1 MRYSSISFLS
11 RDQISTLQGLYS
23 IAVHLSLMHQES
35 AGHSN
40 IKNKPNRLS
49 GETSP
54 YLLQHAYNPVEWY
67 PWGEEALQ
75 RAKNEDKPI
84 FLSIGYSACHWCH
97 VMAHESFEDNEV
109 ARIMNDNFINIKVD
123 REERPDLDDIYQRAC
138 QLATGTGGWPLSV
151 FLTPDQ
157 KPFYVGT
164 YFPKDG
170 SSHYNMPGFR
180 NILLQLADAYKNKR
194 SEIQAASGEFTH
206 ALSQTSLD
214 LVVRPEII
222 ENTSLGRSILDEAAV
237 GLLQMGDKIYG
248 GFGHAPKFPNASNL
262 MFLLR
267 YYDISGINRF
277 RDFVIFTSDKMAE
290 GGIHDHLGGGFA
302 RYATDQKWLIPH
314 FEKMLYDNAL
324 LSQLYGELYQITK
337 AEPYLQV
344 MCKTLD
350 YVIREMTHP
359 EGGFYSAQ
367 DADSEGE
374 EGKFYLWKK
383 NEIES
388 IIGDKTVSDIFCEH
402 FGVTEGGNFEGK
414 NILNV
419 RVPTANLAKN
429 NNKTLEK
436 ITEILDDASAKL
448 FAARE
453 DRVKPGRDEKILT
466 SWNGLMISGF
476 AKAYAVSGDK
486 RYLNAANNAVNFIEN
501 KLTSNDGRL
510 RRTFKDGQ
518 SKLNGYLEDYAFY
531 VNGLLDLFAA
541 NSKEEYLRKS
551 VKYTDFMLQHF
562 WDAKEGNLFFTSDDH
577 EQLISRTKNFYDLA
591 IPSGNSIAASN
602 LLKLYHYTQKNMY
615 LDNAVG
621 IMKTGSQSAAENP
634 FGFGQ
639 MLNSIYLYVK
649 NPVEVT
655 VILSDTDNSS
665 INNPSLA
672 AWLNKQFLP
681 NGIVGMVHVNELE
694 KLQEYPF
701 FKGRQPQGAP
711 ETAYVCKNFSCS
723 LPMQSIEMLEREI
736 IAS

>member
-1 MRYSSISFLS
+1 MQHESSG
-11 RDQISTLQGLYS
+11 Q
-23 IAVHLSLMHQES
+23 
-35 AGHSN
+35 SN
-40 IKNKPNRLS
+40 ISKPNRLAK
-49 GETSP
+49 ETSP

-67 PWGEEALQ
+67 PWGKEALQ
-75 RAKNEDKPI
+75 KAKLEDRPI

-97 VMAHESFEDNEV
+97 VMAHESFEDKEV
-109 ARIMNDNFINIKVD
+109 AMIMNEKFINIKVD

-180 NILLQLADAYKNKR
+180 NILLQLADAYKNKKD
-194 SEIQAASGEFTH
+194 EIQAASSEFTQS
-206 ALSQTSLD
+206 LSQTAMD
-214 LVVRPEII
+214 LVVRAEIT
-222 ENTSLGRSILDEAAV
+222 EKTKLERSVLDEAAV
-237 GLLQMGDKIYG
+237 GLLQMGDRIYG

-267 YYDISGINRF
+267 YYDISAINRF
-277 RDFVIFTSDKMAE
+277 RDFVIFTADKMAE

-302 RYATDQKWLIPH
+302 RYATDQKWLVPH

-324 LSQLYGELYQITK
+324 LSQMYAELYQITK
-337 AEPYLQV
+337 AEPY
-344 MCKTLD
+344 MHIIRKTLD

-359 EGGFYSAQ
+359 DGGLYSAQ

-388 IIGDKTVSDIFCEH
+388 VIDDENVTNIFCEH
-402 FGVTEGGNFEGK
+402 YGVTQGGNFEGK

-419 RVPTANLAKN
+419 RVPIINLAKKY
-429 NNKTLEK
+429 NKTPEQ
-436 ITEILDDASAKL
+436 IAQILRDASAKL

-453 DRVKPGRDEKILT
+453 ERVKPGRDEKILT

-476 AKAYAVSGDK
+476 ARGYAVSGDTK
-486 RYLNAANNAVNFIEN
+486 YLQAAKNAVNFIEN
-501 KLTSNDGRL
+501 KLASNDGRL
-510 RRTFKDGQ
+510 KRTFKDGQ
-518 SKLNGYLEDYAFY
+518 SKLNAYLEDYAFY
-531 VNGLLDLFAA
+531 VGGLLDLFAA
-541 NSKEEYLRKS
+541 NSKQEYLDKS
-551 VKYTDFMLQHF
+551 IRYTDFMLQHF
-562 WDAKEGNLFFTSDDH
+562 WDDKEGNLFFTSDDH

-591 IPSGNSIAASN
+591 MPSGNSMAASN
-602 LLKLYHYTQKNMY
+602 LLRLYHYTQNNNY
-615 LDNAVG
+615 LDRAVR
-621 IMKTGSQSAAENP
+621 IMKAGSQSAAENP

-649 NPVEVT
+649 KPVE
-655 VILSDTDNSS
+655 IAIFSSDDNSNT
-665 INNPSLA
+665 NNPRLV

-681 NGIVGMVHVNELE
+681 GSMIAIVHPRELA
-694 KLQEYPF
+694 KLQYYPF
-701 FKGRQPQGAP
+701 FKGREAEGGREA
-711 ETAYVCKNFSCS
+711 AFVCKDFTCS
-723 LPMQSIEMLEREI
+723 LPIRSIEELERQLI
-736 IAS
+736 PS

>member
-1 MRYSSISFLS
+1 
-11 RDQISTLQGLYS
+11 
-23 IAVHLSLMHQES
+23 MHQGS
-35 AGHSN
+35 AGHSS
-40 IKNKPNRLS
+40 IKKPNRLS

-54 YLLQHAYNPVEWY
+54 YLLQHAYNPVDWY
-67 PWGEEALQ
+67 PWGGEALQ

-97 VMAHESFEDNEV
+97 VMAHESFEDNEI
-109 ARIMNDNFINIKVD
+109 AGIMNGNFINIKVD

-170 SSHYNMPGFR
+170 RSHYNMPGFR
-180 NILLQLADAYKNKR
+180 NILLQLTDAYKNKR

-206 ALSQTSLD
+206 ALSQTVMD
-214 LVVRPEII
+214 LVVRPELI
-222 ENTSLGRSILDEAAV
+222 ESTSIGRSVLDEAAV

-324 LSQLYGELYQITK
+324 LSQLYGDLYQITK
-337 AEPYLQV
+337 AEPYLQI
-344 MCKTLD
+344 MNKTLN

-388 IIGDKTVSDIFCEH
+388 IIGDRTVSDIFCEH
-402 FGVTEGGNFEGK
+402 LGVTQGGNFEGK

-419 RVPTANLAKN
+419 RVPTEDLAKN
-429 NNKTLEK
+429 HNKTLEK
-436 ITEILDDASAKL
+436 ITEMLDDASAKL

-453 DRVKPGRDEKILT
+453 GRVKPGRDEKILT

-476 AKAYAVSGDK
+476 AKAYAVSEDK
-486 RYLNAANNAVNFIEN
+486 RYLNAANNAINFIEK
-501 KLTSNDGRL
+501 KLATNDGRL

-577 EQLISRTKNFYDLA
+577 ELLISRTKNFYDLA
-591 IPSGNSIAASN
+591 IPSGNSMAASN

-615 LDNAVG
+615 LDNAVR

-649 NPVEVT
+649 KPVEVT
-655 VILSDTDNSS
+655 VILTDTDNSTA
-665 INNPSLA
+665 NNPSLA
-672 AWLNKQFLP
+672 AWLNKQFIP

-701 FKGRQPQGAP
+701 FKGRQPQEAR

-723 LPMQSIEMLEREI
+723 LPMQSVEMLQREI

>member
-1 MRYSSISFLS
+1 
-11 RDQISTLQGLYS
+11 
-23 IAVHLSLMHQES
+23 MHQES

-40 IKNKPNRLS
+40 TKKSNRLS
-49 GETSP
+49 NETSP
-54 YLLQHAYNPVEWY
+54 YLLQHAYNPVDWY
-67 PWGEEALQ
+67 PWGDDALQ

-180 NILLQLADAYKNKR
+180 NILLQLADAYKNKK
-194 SEIQAASGEFTH
+194 SEIQAASSEFTH
-206 ALSQTSLD
+206 ALSQTAMD
-214 LVVRPEII
+214 LVVRADII
-222 ENTSLGRSILDEAAV
+222 EKTSLERSVLDEAAI

-267 YYDISGINRF
+267 YYDITDINRF
-277 RDFVIFTSDKMAE
+277 RDFVVFTADKMAE

-337 AEPYLQV
+337 AQPYLQV
-344 MCKTLD
+344 MCKILD

-359 EGGFYSAQ
+359 DGGFYSAQ

-388 IIGDKTVSDIFCEH
+388 IIGDQTASDIFCEH
-402 FGVTEGGNFEGK
+402 FGVTQGGNFEGR

-419 RVPTANLAKN
+419 RVSITTLAKN
-429 NNKTLEK
+429 YNKTPEK
-436 ITEILDDASAKL
+436 IAEILNDASAKL
-448 FAARE
+448 FGARE
-453 DRVKPGRDEKILT
+453 HRVKPGRDEKILT
-466 SWNGLMISGF
+466 SWNGLMISAF
-476 AKAYAVSGDK
+476 AKGYAVTGDK
-486 RYLNAANNAVNFIEN
+486 RYLDAARSAITFIES
-501 KLTSNDGRL
+501 KLASNDGRL
-510 RRTFKDGQ
+510 RRTYKDGQ

-531 VNGLLDLFAA
+531 VNGRLDLFAT
-541 NSKEEYLRKS
+541 NSKEEYLSKAI
-551 VKYTDFMLQHF
+551 KYTDFMLQHF
-562 WDAKEGNLFFTSDDH
+562 WDEKEGNLFFTSDDH

-591 IPSGNSIAASN
+591 IPSGNSMAASN
-602 LLKLYHYTQKNMY
+602 LLRLYHYSQKNIFI
-615 LDNAVG
+615 DSAVR
-621 IMKTGSQSAAENP
+621 IMKAGSRSAAENP

-649 NPVEVT
+649 KPVEVT
-655 VILSDTDNSS
+655 VILITDTHNSGIDNSS
-665 INNPSLA
+665 LG
-672 AWLNKQFLP
+672 AWLSKQFLP
-681 NGIVGMVHVNELE
+681 NGILGMVDVNELE
-694 KLQEYPF
+694 KLQDYPF
-701 FKGRQPQGAP
+701 FKGRQPQEAR

-723 LPMQSIEMLEREI
+723 LPIQSVEALDKELM
-736 IAS
+736 AS

>member
-1 MRYSSISFLS
+1 M
-11 RDQISTLQGLYS
+11 
-23 IAVHLSLMHQES
+23 HLFLMHQES

-40 IKNKPNRLS
+40 TKKPNRLS
-49 GETSP
+49 KETSP
-54 YLLQHAYNPVEWY
+54 YLLQHAYNPVDWY
-67 PWGEEALQ
+67 PWGDDALQ

-84 FLSIGYSACHWCH
+84 FLSVGYSACHWCH

-151 FLTPDQ
+151 FMTPDQ

-180 NILLQLADAYKNKR
+180 NILLQLADAYKNKK
-194 SEIQAASGEFTH
+194 SEIQAASSEFTH
-206 ALSQTSLD
+206 ALSQTAMD
-214 LVVRPEII
+214 LVVRADII
-222 ENTSLGRSILDEAAV
+222 EKTSLERSVLDEAAI

-277 RDFVIFTSDKMAE
+277 RDFVVFTADKMAE

-337 AEPYLQV
+337 AQPYLQV

-359 EGGFYSAQ
+359 DGGFYSAQ

-374 EGKFYLWKK
+374 EGKFYIWKK

-388 IIGDKTVSDIFCEH
+388 IIGDQTASDIFCEH
-402 FGVTEGGNFEGK
+402 FGVTQGGNFEGS

-419 RVPTANLAKN
+419 RVSITTLAKN
-429 NNKTLEK
+429 YKKTPEK
-436 ITEILDDASAKL
+436 IAEILNDASAKL
-448 FAARE
+448 FRARE
-453 DRVKPGRDEKILT
+453 HRVKPGRDEKILT
-466 SWNGLMISGF
+466 SWNGLMISAF
-476 AKAYAVSGDK
+476 AKGYAVTGDK
-486 RYLNAANNAVNFIEN
+486 RYLDAARSAISFVES

-518 SKLNGYLEDYAFY
+518 SKLNGYLEDYGFY
-531 VNGLLDLFAA
+531 VNGLLDLFATY
-541 NSKEEYLRKS
+541 SKEEYLSKAI
-551 VKYTDFMLQHF
+551 KYTDFMLQHF
-562 WDAKEGNLFFTSDDH
+562 WDEKEGNLFFTSDDH

-591 IPSGNSIAASN
+591 IPSGNSMAASN
-602 LLKLYHYTQKNMY
+602 LLRLYHYSQKNVFV
-615 LDNAVG
+615 DSAVR
-621 IMKTGSQSAAENP
+621 IMKAGSRSATENP

-649 NPVEVT
+649 KPVEVT
-655 VILSDTDNSS
+655 VILLTDSHHSSVDNSS
-665 INNPSLA
+665 LA
-672 AWLNKQFLP
+672 VWLNKQFLP
-681 NGIVGMVHVNELE
+681 NGILGMVDINELE
-694 KLQEYPF
+694 KLQDYPF
-701 FKGRQPQGAP
+701 FKGRQPQEAR
-711 ETAYVCKNFSCS
+711 ETAYICKNFSCS
-723 LPMQSIEMLEREI
+723 LPIQSVEVLERELM
-736 IAS
+736 AS

>member
-1 MRYSSISFLS
+1 
-11 RDQISTLQGLYS
+11 
-23 IAVHLSLMHQES
+23 MHQES

-40 IKNKPNRLS
+40 TKKPNRLS
-49 GETSP
+49 RETSP
-54 YLLQHAYNPVEWY
+54 YLLQHAYNPVDWY
-67 PWGEEALQ
+67 PWGEEALL

-84 FLSIGYSACHWCH
+84 FLSVGYSACHWCH

-170 SSHYNMPGFR
+170 SSHYNMPGFK
-180 NILLQLADAYKNKR
+180 NILLQLTDAYKNKK
-194 SEIQAASGEFTH
+194 SEIQTASSEFTQ
-206 ALSQTSLD
+206 ALSQTAMD
-214 LVVRPEII
+214 LVVQADIVEK
-222 ENTSLGRSILDEAAV
+222 TSLERSILDEAAV

-267 YYDISGINRF
+267 YYDISSISRF
-277 RDFVIFTSDKMAE
+277 REFVMFTSDKMAE

-337 AEPYLQV
+337 AEPYVQT

-359 EGGFYSAQ
+359 DGGFYSAQ

-374 EGKFYLWKK
+374 EGKFYLWQK

-388 IIGDKTVSDIFCEH
+388 IIGDQTVSDIFCER
-402 FGVTEGGNFEGK
+402 FGITQGGNFEGK

-419 RVPTANLAKN
+419 RVPISHLAKN
-429 NNKTLEK
+429 YNKTPEK
-436 ITEILDDASAKL
+436 IAEILNYASAKL
-448 FAARE
+448 FTVRE
-453 DRVKPGRDEKILT
+453 KRVKPGRDEKILT

-476 AKAYAVSGDK
+476 AKGYAVSGDK
-486 RYLNAANNAVNFIEN
+486 RYLDAAKNAIDFIES
-501 KLTSNDGRL
+501 KLASNDGRL

-518 SKLNGYLEDYAFY
+518 SKLNGYVEDYAFY

-541 NSKEEYLRKS
+541 SSREQYLSKS
-551 VKYTDFMLQHF
+551 VKYTDFMLEHF
-562 WDAKEGNLFFTSDDH
+562 WDEKEGNLFFTSDDH

-591 IPSGNSIAASN
+591 MPSGNSIAASN
-602 LLKLYHYTQKNMY
+602 LLRLYHYSQKNVY
-615 LDNAVG
+615 LDNAVR
-621 IMKTGSQSAAENP
+621 IMKAGSRSAAENP

-649 NPVEVT
+649 RPVEVT
-655 VILSDTDNSS
+655 VIFTDSRDGTIDNSS
-665 INNPSLA
+665 LA
-672 AWLNKQFLP
+672 VWLNKQYLP
-681 NGIVGMVHVNELE
+681 NGIRGTVHINELE
-694 KLQEYPF
+694 KLQNYPF
-701 FKGRQPQGAP
+701 FKGRQPQDAR

-723 LPMQSIEMLEREI
+723 LPIHAVEVLERELT
-736 IAS
+736 AS

>member
-1 MRYSSISFLS
+1 
-11 RDQISTLQGLYS
+11 
-23 IAVHLSLMHQES
+23 MHQES

-40 IKNKPNRLS
+40 IKKPNRLS
-49 GETSP
+49 RETSP
-54 YLLQHAYNPVEWY
+54 YLLQHAYNPVDWY
-67 PWGEEALQ
+67 PWGEEALL

-84 FLSIGYSACHWCH
+84 FLSVGYSACHWCH

-170 SSHYNMPGFR
+170 SSHYNMPGFK
-180 NILLQLADAYKNKR
+180 NILLQLTDAYKNKK
-194 SEIQAASGEFTH
+194 SEIQTASSEFTQ
-206 ALSQTSLD
+206 ALSQTAMD
-214 LVVRPEII
+214 LVVQADIVEK
-222 ENTSLGRSILDEAAV
+222 TSLERSILDEAAV

-267 YYDISGINRF
+267 YYDISTISRF
-277 RDFVIFTSDKMAE
+277 REFVMFTADKMAE

-337 AEPYLQV
+337 AEPYLQI

-359 EGGFYSAQ
+359 DGGFYSAQ

-388 IIGDKTVSDIFCEH
+388 IIGDQTVSDIFCER
-402 FGVTEGGNFEGK
+402 FGVTQGGNFEGK

-419 RVPTANLAKN
+419 RVSTANLAKN
-429 NNKTLEK
+429 YNKTQEK
-436 ITEILDDASAKL
+436 IAEILNYASAKL
-448 FAARE
+448 FTVRE
-453 DRVKPGRDEKILT
+453 NRVKPGRDEKILT

-476 AKAYAVSGDK
+476 AKGYAVSGDK
-486 RYLNAANNAVNFIEN
+486 RYLDAAKNSIDFIES
-501 KLTSNDGRL
+501 KLASNDGRL

-518 SKLNGYLEDYAFY
+518 SKLNGYVEDYAFY

-541 NSKEEYLRKS
+541 NSKEQYLSKA
-551 VKYTDFMLQHF
+551 VKYTDFMLEHF
-562 WDAKEGNLFFTSDDH
+562 WDEKEGNLFFTSDDH

-591 IPSGNSIAASN
+591 MPSGNSMAASN
-602 LLKLYHYTQKNMY
+602 LLRLYHYSQKNVY
-615 LDNAVG
+615 LDNAVR
-621 IMKTGSQSAAENP
+621 IMKAGSRSAAENP

-649 NPVEVT
+649 RPVEVT
-655 VILSDTDNSS
+655 VIFTDSSDGTIDNS
-665 INNPSLA
+665 SLA
-672 AWLNKQFLP
+672 AWLNKQYLP
-681 NGIVGMVHVNELE
+681 DGIFGTVDTNELQ
-694 KLQEYPF
+694 KLQNYPF
-701 FKGRQPQGAP
+701 FKGRQPQDAR

-723 LPMQSIEMLEREI
+723 LPIQDVEVLEREL